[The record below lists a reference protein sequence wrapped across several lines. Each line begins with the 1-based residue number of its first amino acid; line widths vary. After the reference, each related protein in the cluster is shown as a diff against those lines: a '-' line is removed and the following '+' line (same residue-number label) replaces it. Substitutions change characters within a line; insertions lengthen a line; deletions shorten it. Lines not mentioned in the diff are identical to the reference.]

1 MAQLFKRTCSVIVDG
16 LKVEGLRVQFV
27 VKKTLTK
34 NPNTLDLKIKNLSER
49 TRGAMA
55 KAKASIVLT
64 AGYPGNAAVIF
75 QGDSRTIDHVRDG
88 DSADWITH
96 IQCGDGERAYQFA
109 RFTESFAP
117 GTSIADVI
125 RGAAR
130 ALGVNTGNLE
140 QALASGGFRGN
151 LTQFA
156 HGYTAHGKASAE
168 LDKLLKTAGLSWSIQ
183 NGALQLL
190 KGDAP
195 ASGQAVLLSPSTG
208 LIGSPDHGAPDKKGK
223 PSKMLIKSLLQP
235 QIVCGGRV
243 EVQSAAVK
251 GQFRVEVLEHSG
263 DNMQGEWIT
272 KIEAQSA
279 P

>member
-1 MAQLFKRTCSVIVDG
+1 MAQLFKRVCSVIVDG
-16 LKVEGLRVQFV
+16 LKVEGLRVQFS

-34 NPNTLDLKIKNLSER
+34 NPNTLDLKITNLSER

-55 KAKASIVLT
+55 KAKAAVILT

-75 QGDSRTIDHVRDG
+75 QGDARTIDHLRDG
-88 DSADWITH
+88 AEWITH

-109 RFTESFAP
+109 RFAESFAP
-117 GTSIADVI
+117 GTAIADVI
-125 RGAAR
+125 RACAR
-130 ALGVNTGNLE
+130 ALGINTGNLDE
-140 QALASGGFRGN
+140 VLGAGGFRGN

-195 ASGQAVLLSPSTG
+195 AKGQAVLLSPTTG
-208 LIGSPDHGAPDKKGK
+208 LIGSPDHGTPDKKGK
-223 PSKMLIKSLLQP
+223 PSKLIVKSLLQP
-235 QIVCGGRV
+235 QIVCGGRI

-251 GQFRVEVLEHSG
+251 GQFRVEALEHSG
-263 DNMQGEWIT
+263 DSTEGDWLT
-272 KIEAQSA
+272 KIEAQTA
-279 P
+279 